1 MRESPTACANSGFWK
16 DTGMRST
23 KKGGK
28 DTLSGKKAAAAP
40 AAGKS

>member
-1 MRESPTACANSGFWK
+1 MRENPTVCASSDFWK

-28 DTLSGKKAAAAP
+28 DTLSGKIAAAVP
-40 AAGKS
+40 AAGKG